1 MNSKRIPSN
10 CDETRSRR
18 LFLKRF
24 AILGAVVLAP
34 AILGAS
40 GCQTMKNAFGGKD
53 QPKRSKTVDDVLS
66 EERPSW

>member
-1 MNSKRIPSN
+1 MSSKRIPSN
-10 CDETRSRR
+10 CGEMRSRR

-40 GCQTMKNAFGGKD
+40 GCQTMKNVFGGGDK
-53 QPKRSKTVDDVLS
+53 PKPTKTVDDVLS

>member
-1 MNSKRIPSN
+1 MSSKRIPSN

-40 GCQTMKNAFGGKD
+40 GCQTMKKD